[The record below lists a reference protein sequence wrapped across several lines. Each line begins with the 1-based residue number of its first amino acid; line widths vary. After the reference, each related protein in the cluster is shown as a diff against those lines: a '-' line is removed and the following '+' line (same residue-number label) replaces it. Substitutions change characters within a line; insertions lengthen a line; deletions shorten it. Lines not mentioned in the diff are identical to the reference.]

1 MAQLLHTAGSRANL
15 QADAQIH
22 TGSAPDVI
30 RQWTVDC
37 KVQNTPSMKAR
48 MASAFGL
55 MTVALSVLGVG
66 RYLFALASGAEL
78 SLQQLAY
85 YLGNAAFIVSLAAV
99 AGVFVAG
106 VFAIAAGKSLGE
118 AADDGV
124 WRVWGFSTLA
134 AAAFFFLVS
143 GGGYGFREL
152 DVVGTGAMS
161 ALGLVAVAA
170 GVTAWRVSSRDRHEP
185 ST

>member
-1 MAQLLHTAGSRANL
+1 MAT
-15 QADAQIH
+15 
-22 TGSAPDVI
+22 
-30 RQWTVDC
+30 
-37 KVQNTPSMKAR
+37 
-48 MASAFGL
+48 AFGL
-55 MTVALSVLGVG
+55 MTVALSVLGVS

-78 SLQQLAY
+78 SLQQLGY

-99 AGVFVAG
+99 AGVFLAG
-106 VFAIAAGKSLGE
+106 VFAIAAGKPLGE
-118 AADDGV
+118 AVDDGV
-124 WRVWGFSTLA
+124 WWVWGLSTLA

-143 GGGYGFREL
+143 GGGYGLGEL

-170 GVTAWRVSSRDRHEP
+170 GVTAWRASSRDRDEP

>member
-1 MAQLLHTAGSRANL
+1 
-15 QADAQIH
+15 
-22 TGSAPDVI
+22 
-30 RQWTVDC
+30 
-37 KVQNTPSMKAR
+37 
-48 MASAFGL
+48 
-55 MTVALSVLGVG
+55 
-66 RYLFALASGAEL
+66 
-78 SLQQLAY
+78 
-85 YLGNAAFIVSLAAV
+85 
-99 AGVFVAG
+99 
-106 VFAIAAGKSLGE
+106 
-118 AADDGV
+118 V